1 MANPD
6 SKSNPQLSPHTR
18 HAEKLRPEVPDHEI
32 LRLIGRGA
40 YGEVWLARSVTGA
53 YRAVKVVWREDY
65 DDEKTYV
72 REFEGILHYEP
83 VARGI
88 PGVVH
93 ILHVGQD
100 SGDHPCYYYVMEL
113 ADDAYTGVHIDV
125 QNYVPRTLQSDMD
138 LYGHN
143 PMPLDYVLEIGSQ
156 LAHALDGMHSEELSH
171 CDIKPSNIVF
181 VHGRAKLADA
191 GSVAPNSGHNFA
203 GTQGYIPPDGSGTPR
218 ADVYALAKVLYE
230 MSTGKDRMEFPE
242 LPSNVPEGASHRR
255 WIEFNKIIC
264 AAAEPLVSKK
274 GIVSAQVLAERI
286 DELRQYAPRH
296 HAIMKRRKHW
306 AGCIGAAVG
315 LLTLGVICGY
325 TFLPR
330 HVWHK
335 LDELRTS
342 LTSLH
347 RTPPSTGTQLF
358 ITTVP
363 AGASIYTKEGVYVD
377 ETPYG
382 PVDTPPEQEVSF
394 ILRKEGYSDLSVNG
408 VTPKH
413 GVLALGGD
421 LQPFRPPKK
430 HEDWQDVLGS
440 VYRPSNS
447 EHRALEPVTVAQFE
461 TFLRRSAS
469 LGPVR
474 YEKSEKGPYVRT
486 TRESINAY
494 TLWLA
499 RMCEARGSLGRDHTL
514 VALPE
519 PNSEAEN
526 DICEFRLVVRPV
538 QKTPI
543 TINTTPPGATV
554 WLNGHP
560 LSVTPLQG
568 VRIPLAPYFLEIK
581 MPGFATE
588 RFSGISPKDLVI
600 NVALKLNN
608 SVAFGTSW
616 VNSLGLRFLP
626 LSPTLMAGVTEVR
639 VSDYR
644 AFAATTGANIP
655 PLTDFVQG
663 PDHPAVGISRADAER
678 FARWL
683 TMQERETGLIE
694 STDEYRLPTD
704 EEWSAMMGSK
714 DEHGT
719 TPYDRA
725 RSRYSTPPRH
735 DFAWGPQWPPPPG
748 TGNFADSSALPY
760 VSPQYVIEHYSDNFP
775 FTAPV
780 ASFAPNILGFYDMTG
795 NVQEWVS
802 DEYGGPPGFAFRHY
816 AVTRGGD
823 YSSFRPSQL
832 SSGIRTPRPADDHSP
847 TVGFRLMLERN
858 NKRL

>member
-1 MANPD
+1 MAIPD
-6 SKSNPQLSPHTR
+6 SESHQQTSFHPH
-18 HAEKLRPEVPDHEI
+18 HDEKLRPEVPDHEI

-83 VARGI
+83 VARSI

-93 ILHVGQD
+93 ILHVGQN
-100 SGDHPCYYYVMEL
+100 GGAHPYYYYVMEL
-113 ADDAYTGVHIDV
+113 ADDAYTGIHIDV
-125 QNYVPRTLQSDMD
+125 QSYVPRTLQRDMD
-138 LYGHN
+138 LYGRN

-191 GSVAPNSGHNFA
+191 GSVAPNSDRNFA

-242 LPSNVPEGASHRR
+242 LPADVPEGASHRR
-255 WIEFNKIIC
+255 WIEFNNIIC
-264 AAAEPLVSKK
+264 AAAEPRISKQ

-296 HAIMKRRKHW
+296 HALIKRRKRW
-306 AGCIGAAVG
+306 AKLIGVTAG
-315 LLTLGVICGY
+315 LLVLGVWGSYVFMPEAVWRKLSDLRATLIS
-325 TFLPR
+325 PR
-330 HVWHK
+330 
-335 LDELRTS
+335 RS
-342 LTSLH
+342 S
-347 RTPPSTGTQLF
+347 TPVGTQLF

-382 PVDTPPEQEVSF
+382 PVDTPPGQNVSF
-394 ILRKEGYSDLSVNG
+394 VLRKEGYSDLPVHG
-408 VTPKH
+408 VTPKQ

-421 LQPFRPPKK
+421 LLPFRPPRK
-430 HEDWQDVLGS
+430 HKDWQDVLGS
-440 VYRPSNS
+440 IYRFSDS

-461 TFLRRSAS
+461 TFLRRTAT

-474 YEKSEKGPYVRT
+474 YEKSKDDPYVRT
-486 TRESINAY
+486 TREGINAY

-499 RMCEARGSLGRDHTL
+499 RMCGIHGSLGRDHTL

-519 PNSEAEN
+519 PDSKAGD
-526 DICEFRLVVRPV
+526 DICAFRIVARPV

-543 TINTTPPGATV
+543 SLNTTPPGATV

-560 LSVTPLQG
+560 LGVTPMQG
-568 VRIPLAPYFLEIK
+568 VRVPLAPYFLEIK

-588 RFSGISPKDLVI
+588 RFSGISPKDLVLQ
-600 NVALKLNN
+600 VALKPNN
-608 SVAFGTSW
+608 SVVFGTEW
-616 VNSLGLRFLP
+616 VNSLGLRFRP

-655 PLTDFVQG
+655 PPTDFVQ
-663 PDHPAVGISRADAER
+663 DANHPAVGVSRADAE
-678 FARWL
+678 
-683 TMQERETGLIE
+683 
-694 STDEYRLPTD
+694 
-704 EEWSAMMGSK
+704 
-714 DEHGT
+714 
-719 TPYDRA
+719 
-725 RSRYSTPPRH
+725 
-735 DFAWGPQWPPPPG
+735 
-748 TGNFADSSALPY
+748 
-760 VSPQYVIEHYSDNFP
+760 
-775 FTAPV
+775 
-780 ASFAPNILGFYDMTG
+780 
-795 NVQEWVS
+795 
-802 DEYGGPPGFAFRHY
+802 
-816 AVTRGGD
+816 
-823 YSSFRPSQL
+823 
-832 SSGIRTPRPADDHSP
+832 
-847 TVGFRLMLERN
+847 
-858 NKRL
+858 